1 MTENNFIESG
11 ILDVDINKKMRSSY
25 LDYSMSVIV
34 ARALP
39 DVRDGL
45 KPVHRRILYGMQG
58 LNLASNGP
66 YRKSARLVGDVMGK
80 YHPHGDSSIY
90 EATVRLAQD
99 FNTRYPLVDGQGNFG
114 NIDGDGAAAMRAA
127 ARMLSFPPVV
137 MAHTVAVFLSFDGE
151 LDTQPLIEQLWQA
164 GKRVYLPV
172 LHPFSP
178 GNLLFLHYHPQSA
191 LVTNRLKIQEPRLDV
206 RDVLPLAK
214 LDVLVTPLVAF
225 DEDGQRLGMGGGF
238 YDRTLQNWQ
247 QHKIQPVG
255 YAHDCQL
262 VEKLPVEEWDIPL
275 PAVVTPSKIWEW

>member
-1 MTENNFIESG
+1 MI
-11 ILDVDINKKMRSSY
+11 RQRR
-25 LDYSMSVIV
+25 
-34 ARALP
+34 RALTP
-39 DVRDGL
+39 EQQ
-45 KPVHRRILYGMQG
+45 RR
-58 LNLASNGP
+58 
-66 YRKSARLVGDVMGK
+66 
-80 YHPHGDSSIY
+80 
-90 EATVRLAQD
+90 
-99 FNTRYPLVDGQGNFG
+99 FGQQ
-114 NIDGDGAAAMRAA
+114 AA

-151 LDTQPLIEQLWQA
+151 LDTQPLIEQLWRA

-191 LVTNRLKIQEPRLDV
+191 LVTNRLKIREPRLDV

-247 QHKIQPVG
+247 QHKILPVG

-262 VEKLPVEEWDIPL
+262 VEKLPVKEWDIPL

>member
-1 MTENNFIESG
+1 MI
-11 ILDVDINKKMRSSY
+11 RQRR
-25 LDYSMSVIV
+25 
-34 ARALP
+34 RALTP
-39 DVRDGL
+39 EQQ
-45 KPVHRRILYGMQG
+45 RR
-58 LNLASNGP
+58 
-66 YRKSARLVGDVMGK
+66 
-80 YHPHGDSSIY
+80 
-90 EATVRLAQD
+90 
-99 FNTRYPLVDGQGNFG
+99 FGQQ
-114 NIDGDGAAAMRAA
+114 AA

-164 GKRVYLPV
+164 GKRVYLPA

-206 RDVLPLAK
+206 RDVLPLPK

-247 QHKIQPVG
+247 QHKILPVG

>member
-1 MTENNFIESG
+1 MTQLPELSLSRQEIRRM
-11 ILDVDINKKMRSSY
+11 IRQRR
-25 LDYSMSVIV
+25 
-34 ARALP
+34 RALTP
-39 DVRDGL
+39 EQQ
-45 KPVHRRILYGMQG
+45 RR
-58 LNLASNGP
+58 
-66 YRKSARLVGDVMGK
+66 
-80 YHPHGDSSIY
+80 
-90 EATVRLAQD
+90 
-99 FNTRYPLVDGQGNFG
+99 FGQQ
-114 NIDGDGAAAMRAA
+114 AAAQ
-127 ARMLSFPPVV
+127 MLSFPPVV

-151 LDTQPLIEQLWQA
+151 LDTQPLIEQLWRA

-225 DEDGQRLGMGGGF
+225 DEGGQRLGMGGGF

-247 QHKIQPVG
+247 QHKILPVG